1 MKQTITGRR
10 DLAAM
15 LVPLGRALMDA
26 ERPVL
31 QAHDL
36 TMWAYVVLDG
46 LYVLHGTDEQ
56 PTRSQAAL
64 ADAIGG
70 DKTRLIPVL
79 DDLQQ
84 RGLIRRERDP
94 ADRRVHLLSL
104 TTSGRALH
112 DTVQQ
117 QIQRNEARLLGR
129 LPAREQQRF
138 LDAVRGWPT
147 GLNAISILRRVEH
160 ATAPAPV
167 LKRLAM
173 VQRSAWP
180 MSTDCV

>member
-46 LYVLHGTDEQ
+46 LHVLHGTDEQ

-117 QIQRNEARLLGR
+117 QIQRNEARLHGR

-138 LDAVRGWPT
+138 LDAVR
-147 GLNAISILRRVEH
+147 
-160 ATAPAPV
+160 V
-167 LKRLAM
+167 LADRPERDLDT
-173 VQRSAWP
+173 SA
-180 MSTDCV
+180 S

>member
-1 MKQTITGRR
+1 MKKAITGRR

-15 LVPLGRALMDA
+15 LVPLGRALMAA

-31 QAHDL
+31 EAHGL
-36 TMWAYVVLDG
+36 TMWGYVVLDG
-46 LYVLHGTDEQ
+46 LYELHGPDQQ

-84 RGLIRRERDP
+84 RGLISRERDP

-104 TTSGRALH
+104 TVAGRTLH
-112 DTVQQ
+112 DAVQQ
-117 QIQRNEARLLGR
+117 QIQRNEAQLLGR
-129 LPAREQQRF
+129 LPVREQQRF
-138 LDAVRGWPT
+138 LDAVR
-147 GLNAISILRRVEH
+147 
-160 ATAPAPV
+160 V
-167 LKRLAM
+167 LADHPERDLGP
-173 VQRSAWP
+173 SA
-180 MSTDCV
+180 S

>member
-46 LYVLHGTDEQ
+46 LHVLHGTDEQ

-84 RGLIRRERDP
+84 RGLIRRER
-94 ADRRVHLLSL
+94 LLSL

-138 LDAVRGWPT
+138 LDAVR
-147 GLNAISILRRVEH
+147 
-160 ATAPAPV
+160 V
-167 LKRLAM
+167 LADRPERDLDT
-173 VQRSAWP
+173 SA
-180 MSTDCV
+180 S

>member
-1 MKQTITGRR
+1 MTLRSVIVGAGCYLPARLVSNAELAQKVDTSDEWIVQRTGIRER
-10 DLAAM
+10 HIAADGEFTSH
-15 LVPLGRALMDA
+15 LGIKAA
-26 ERPVL
+26 
-31 QAHDL
+31 
-36 TMWAYVVLDG
+36 
-46 LYVLHGTDEQ
+46 
-56 PTRSQAAL
+56 QAAL

-138 LDAVRGWPT
+138 LDAVR
-147 GLNAISILRRVEH
+147 
-160 ATAPAPV
+160 V
-167 LKRLAM
+167 LADRPERDLDT
-173 VQRSAWP
+173 SA
-180 MSTDCV
+180 S